1 MARGQVLD
9 HVRLAVGLVGV
20 AGPRWGLARSARGDQ
35 LGTLRPGVLQPA
47 AISAGVLRLAS

>member
-1 MARGQVLD
+1 LARGQVLD